1 MSRSDWAERIRTAQV
16 QSLHG
21 QAMSNLRYIRE
32 AMERSTSFTAVPGKG
47 GVLIGLTALVAA
59 VLAERIGGAHRWMV
73 VWGWELPLA
82 LFIGGVAM
90 KRKAREADLKLL
102 TGPGRKFVLSLAP
115 PLIAGALISFALA
128 RVDSLDVL
136 PGIWLL
142 LYGAGVVTGGAFSVR
157 VVPVMGFCFMSIGA
171 VALFVSPDY
180 GNWLMAAGFG
190 ITHIVF
196 GLIIARRYGG

>member
-21 QAMSNLRYIRE
+21 QAMSNLRYIRD

-59 VLAERIGGAHRWMV
+59 VLAEKISGAHRWMV

-82 LFIGGVAM
+82 LFIGGIAM
-90 KRKAREADLKLL
+90 RRKAREADLRLL

-128 RVDSLDVL
+128 RVDSLEVL

-171 VALFVSPDY
+171 IALFVSPDY
-180 GNWLMAAGFG
+180 GNWLLAAGFG

>member
-1 MSRSDWAERIRTAQV
+1 MSRSEWAERIRTGQV
-16 QSLHG
+16 KSLHG
-21 QAMSNLRYIRE
+21 QAMENLRYIRE
-32 AMERSTSFTAVPGKG
+32 AMERSTSFTAVPGG
-47 GVLIGLTALVAA
+47 GGILIGLTALIAA
-59 VLAERIGGAHRWMV
+59 GLAETIPGEHRWMV

-82 LFIGGVAM
+82 LFIGGVSM
-90 KRKAREADLKLL
+90 KRKARQANLKLM

-128 RVDSLDVL
+128 RVDSVEVL

-180 GNWLMAAGFG
+180 GNLLMASGFG

-196 GLIIARRYGG
+196 GVIIARRYGG

>member
-1 MSRSDWAERIRTAQV
+1 MD
-16 QSLHG
+16 
-21 QAMSNLRYIRE
+21 NLRFIRE
-32 AMERSTSFTAVPGKG
+32 AMERSTSFTAVPGRG

-59 VLAERIGGAHRWMV
+59 GLAERIGGERNWMI

-82 LFIGGVAM
+82 LMIGGIWM
-90 KRKAREADLKLL
+90 KRKAREADLKLM

-115 PLIAGALISFALA
+115 SLIAGALISFALVRA
-128 RVDSLDVL
+128 GSLEVL

-171 VALFVSPDY
+171 VALYVSPAY
-180 GNWLMAAGFG
+180 GNVLMAAGFG
-190 ITHIVF
+190 VVHIIF